1 MWILLFHS
9 NLCSELCLKRMVCIC
24 DHLPSGLIIIFTL
37 SKSGRWWE
45 TQRGILRNDFFLVPF
60 ICLLVLFIYWLVESF
75 LFASMDKRRETWM
88 ANYPGWLWKL
98 GNNEKL
104 GWQQDSLIWLGIC
117 LVDCSFRFMLSIK
130 SFQRFRPVFN
140 FVVHFVIGEL
150 RVCLIM
156 I

>member
-1 MWILLFHS
+1 MYLWSPSFWAHNHLYSQQVRPLVGDS
-9 NLCSELCLKRMVCIC
+9 KRYFA
-24 DHLPSGLIIIFTL
+24 DWL
-37 SKSGRWWE
+37 
-45 TQRGILRNDFFLVPF
+45 FLVPF
-60 ICLLVLFIYWLVESF
+60 ICLLVLFVYWLVESF

-104 GWQQDSLIWLGIC
+104 GWQQDRLIWLGIC

-140 FVVHFVIGEL
+140 FVVHFVLRHWEL
-150 RVCLIM
+150 KVCLIV